1 VNQTGTMTRRVEAL
15 HEMRP
20 DGSAFMAFHFAE
32 AAANLLTI
40 DGAAGNHAR
49 ALRATRTAR
58 QRSQL

>member
-1 VNQTGTMTRRVEAL
+1 MTRRVEAL

-32 AAANLLTI
+32 VAANLLTI